1 MNPTPI
7 PTPTDCT
14 GIDNLTIVDD
24 YLTPLQEAVDSI
36 ESGQTCIYANNDS
49 KPGVSPKQTIYS
61 LLQNVSATLHAL
73 LCLIGDETLTTITDN
88 GDGTFTYVDEVGADT
103 TISVCSLISGL
114 TMGVSAPGDKMVIT
128 DGVGNCKLLDYVP
141 AVDTN
146 AFHLDET
153 GSDFP
158 PGNTA
163 PANPPANLDPG
174 DTVIEHWDDTQ
185 VYWTWDGTNWVKN
198 WVLSESP
205 DILTSITD
213 NGDGTFTYLDENAD
227 PTVISVC
234 TLMGYCTLNAIGDVN
249 APSPTSGQV
258 LTWNGTS
265 WVATTPAS
273 FSETVT
279 TLVNNNNGSFT
290 YTNELGSTTN
300 ISVCSLISYCSLDA
314 IGDVNAPSPTSG
326 QVLTWNGTSWV
337 ATTPAV
343 GFAGFSIN
351 DTNAGTPIQPIA
363 SGDTITFIGN
373 NLITSTVTAT
383 DTVTHGINTSGATA
397 GQVITFNGTNVVWGT
412 APASGSTN
420 TMARLDNCKVRFSDS
435 ITGTFDF
442 WSPAPW
448 TAQLLL
454 PFTTRAPLVSTPYPT
469 DVEIYSD
476 WGLDYTYTNT
486 SCAKELVHLL
496 AYPETRVLKSAI
508 GAHQAEY
515 YVESQYWRDGVQ
527 IRDFVREGNEQSTVN
542 SHAYRAS
549 GEISDIVELAPGAS
563 VQFRT
568 RGRWRFATVLGLGG
582 FANTLASGEH
592 KPRYN
597 QLPKLT
603 IWRLPT

>member
-114 TMGVSAPGDKMVIT
+114 TLGVSAPGDKMVIT
-128 DGVGNCKLLDYVP
+128 DGVGNCKLLDYIP
-141 AVDTN
+141 AVDIN

-153 GSDFP
+153 GSNFP
-158 PGNTA
+158 PSNTA

-265 WVATTPAS
+265 WVATTPA
-273 FSETVT
+273 
-279 TLVNNNNGSFT
+279 G
-290 YTNELGSTTN
+290 
-300 ISVCSLISYCSLDA
+300 
-314 IGDVNAPSPTSG
+314 
-326 QVLTWNGTSWV
+326 
-337 ATTPAV
+337 

-383 DTVTHGINTSGATA
+383 DTVTHGINTSGATS
-397 GQVITFNGTNVVWGT
+397 GQVITFNGTNAVWGT

-454 PFTTRAPLVSTPYPT
+454 PFTTRTPLVGTPYPT

-486 SCAKELVHLL
+486 SCAKEIVHLL
-496 AYPETRVLKSAI
+496 AYPETRVLKSAT

-542 SHAYRAS
+542 THAYRAS
-549 GEISDIVELAPGAS
+549 GEISDIVELLPGQS
-563 VQFRT
+563 VRFQT
-568 RGRWRFATVLGLGG
+568 RGRWRFSAVGTGG
-582 FANTLASGEH
+582 FANTLTAGEH